1 MLLDNYEGRSFF
13 KAGDDLK
20 GRVILKT
27 KVDGQKIEH

>member
-13 KAGDDLK
+13 KASNDLK